1 MKTIIQDGDPVLRKE
16 AKAVPEKL
24 FGSAELFRLVADM
37 AEALD
42 AEPDGV
48 ALAAPQVGV
57 SWRLFIVRID
67 RTLPLK
73 PAALGAAGSGELPA
87 KPEVV
92 APKVEVYINPEIIR
106 RSRKKQES
114 DEGCLSVRGMY
125 GTTKRAERATVR
137 AQRPDGSTF
146 ERGAG
151 GVLAQIFQHEMDHL
165 NGVLFID
172 HATNLLKLSHK
183 NESA

>member
-1 MKTIIQDGDPVLRKE
+1 MRTIVQEGDPVLRKTAE
-16 AKAVPEKL
+16 AVPEKV
-24 FGSAELFRLVADM
+24 FGSLELSQLVADM

-57 SWRLFIVRID
+57 AWRLFIIRID
-67 RTLPLK
+67 RTLP
-73 PAALGAAGSGELPA
+73 PP
-87 KPEVV
+87 PEGMPPRD
-92 APKVEVYINPEIIR
+92 AKVEVYINPEIIR
-106 RSRKKQES
+106 RSRKKQDT

-125 GTTKRAERATVR
+125 GHTRRPERATIR
-137 AQRPDGSTF
+137 ARREDGERF

-151 GVLAQIFQHEMDHL
+151 DLLAQIFEHEVDHL

-172 HATNLLKLSHK
+172 HATDLFKIKRETLD
-183 NESA
+183 EA